1 MPLSF
6 DYPLPWLTNLQ
17 PDHSH
22 TRSSVLMCRAEG
34 AIVTSKELILSPHR
48 QVPVPNLHVVKLMA
62 SLKSKGVVRE
72 RFSWQYLYY
81 VLTDEGIEYLRN
93 YLHLPEDTVPST
105 LKKPSKPQP
114 PSTIGRRYD
123 DDGEGRGRGRGRGR
137 GEGRGGMGR
146 GGYRKDDMGA
156 PRGFNPEFAGGEG
169 GERGRGRGRGG
180 YGGGRGGFDG
190 EGRGGYGGGR
200 GDFGGGRGDFG
211 GRGGRG
217 RGRGESSTEA

>member
-1 MPLSF
+1 MVC
-6 DYPLPWLTNLQ
+6 N
-17 PDHSH
+17 
-22 TRSSVLMCRAEG
+22 
-34 AIVTSKELILSPHR
+34 KELTLAPHR
-48 QVPVPNLHVVKLMA
+48 QVPVPNLHVVKLMQ

-93 YLHLPEDTVPST
+93 YLHLPEDTVPTT

-123 DDGEGRGRGRGRGR
+123 DDSEGRGRGRGRGR
-137 GEGRGGMGR
+137 GGR

-169 GERGRGRGRGG
+169 GEGRGRGRGRGG
-180 YGGGRGGFDG
+180 F
-190 EGRGGYGGGR
+190 GR
-200 GDFGGGRGDFG
+200 GDFGGGDRGDFGGRG